1 VSLLGTSER
10 KVPVRLSASHFQ
22 LVQRGEN
29 AKRLILFAAPR
40 IIKKALGVDLSKA
53 VQTKSLIKRT
63 PQRLLSFLSKQ
74 QEACSSAARPSFAA
88 EFI

>member
-1 VSLLGTSER
+1 
-10 KVPVRLSASHFQ
+10 
-22 LVQRGEN
+22 VQRGEN

-63 PQRLLSFLSKQ
+63 PQRAAFFSRQTAQGMQ
-74 QEACSSAARPSFAA
+74 QRISAVFCS
-88 EFI
+88 